1 MGSSSGET
9 APSGDKN
16 RASFPEFFQKLRKR
30 HIIEALA
37 AFIGGRCGTDPGHI
51 RKMAEFILK

>member
-1 MGSSSGET
+1 MGSSSGGT

-16 RASFPEFFQKLRKR
+16 RASFPET
-30 HIIEALA
+30 LA
-37 AFIGGRCGTDPGHI
+37 AFIGGCCGTDPGNI